1 MSVDTQSPT
10 TKVYIS
16 KAHLNETWIR
26 VLHQKKKKR
35 LKIEKTNI
43 TERCASFFRTV
54 VLLKMQSSQQL
65 YAWPPANTAQ
75 RENGG
80 SEKQIQE

>member
-1 MSVDTQSPT
+1 MNKSFTS
-10 TKVYIS
+10 
-16 KAHLNETWIR
+16 
-26 VLHQKKKKR
+26 KKKKH

-43 TERCASFFRTV
+43 TERCARFFRTV

-65 YAWPPANTAQ
+65 YAGPPANTAQ